1 LLSGGFMKKRIL
13 FCIIAGIMT
22 MLLVGCQKENKLNE
36 EVLNEASNSNSSII
50 INNIPYDDEPDNSV
64 IKKRY
69 DNVNKG
75 QLTYG
80 IVPQSGYFYES
91 ENEIVSSFRLNE
103 IPTID
108 NKKYWYILQDYTYAC
123 ELNPTKLP
131 YDEAIKLIS
140 KVLPSDIKKERE
152 KLKDGDLY
160 LIRSIIYSSS
170 KGNFIVELVHP
181 KIEDKNL
188 KKTTNFDSVIGI
200 SYLKEE

>member
-1 LLSGGFMKKRIL
+1 MKKHIL

-22 MLLVGCQKENKLNE
+22 ISLVGCQKENKLNK

-50 INNIPYDDEPDNSV
+50 INNTSYEDEPDNSV

-69 DNVNKG
+69 DNVNKE
-75 QLTYG
+75 QLTYEV
-80 IVPQSGYFYES
+80 VPQSGYFYES
-91 ENEIVSSFRLNE
+91 ESEIVSSFRLNE
-103 IPTID
+103 IPSIN
-108 NKKYWYILQDYTYAC
+108 NKKYWHILQDYTYAC
-123 ELNPTKLP
+123 ELNPTKLS

-152 KLKDGDLY
+152 KLKDGDEY

-170 KGNFIVELVHP
+170 KGNFIVQLVHP
-181 KIEDKNL
+181 KTEDENL
-188 KKTTNFDSVIGI
+188 KKTTNLDSVIGI

>member
-1 LLSGGFMKKRIL
+1 
-13 FCIIAGIMT
+13 MT
-22 MLLVGCQKENKLNE
+22 ILLVGCQKENKLNE

-50 INNIPYDDEPDNSV
+50 VNNIPYDDEPDNSV

-69 DNVNKG
+69 DNVNKE
-75 QLTYG
+75 QLTYE

-140 KVLPSDIKKERE
+140 KVLPSDIKKKE
-152 KLKDGDLY
+152 
-160 LIRSIIYSSS
+160 
-170 KGNFIVELVHP
+170 
-181 KIEDKNL
+181 KNL
-188 KKTTNFDSVIGI
+188 KMVMYI
-200 SYLKEE
+200 